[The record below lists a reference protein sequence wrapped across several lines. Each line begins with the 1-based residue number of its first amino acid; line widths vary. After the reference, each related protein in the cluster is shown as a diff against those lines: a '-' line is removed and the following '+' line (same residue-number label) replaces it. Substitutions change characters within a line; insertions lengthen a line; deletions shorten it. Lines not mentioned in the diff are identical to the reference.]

1 MGSGRHGLLIY
12 QQLFIKHFCCMDYF
26 INTVVEFC
34 DQISLETP
42 HQTSERNEIFEHIVK
57 N

>member
-1 MGSGRHGLLIY
+1 MCSGLHGLLIH
-12 QQLFIKHFCCMDYF
+12 QQLFIKYFGCMDYF
-26 INTVVEFC
+26 INTVAEFC

-42 HQTSERNEIFEHIVK
+42 HQTSELYEIFEHTVK